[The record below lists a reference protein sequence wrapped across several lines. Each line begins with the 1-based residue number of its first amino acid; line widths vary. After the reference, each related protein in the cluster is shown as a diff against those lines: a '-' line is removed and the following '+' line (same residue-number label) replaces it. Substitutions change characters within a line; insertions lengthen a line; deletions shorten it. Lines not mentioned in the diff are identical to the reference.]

1 MAVAVA
7 GVHEFSPKVIELLAA
22 IVAAGG
28 EAMGSDLA
36 KACELSKPELKRQLH
51 WMEKQDLIN
60 QAQGGGGRT
69 LVRATV
75 SGRDA
80 LKRARLGS

>member
-1 MAVAVA
+1 MIVTVASVP
-7 GVHEFSPKVIELLAA
+7 ELSPKVIELLAA

-28 EAMGSDLA
+28 EAMGSDLETV
-36 KACELSKPELKRQLH
+36 CELGKPQLKRLLR
-51 WMEKQDLIN
+51 WMEKQDLTN
-60 QAQGGGGRT
+60 QAQGGGGRMW
-69 LVRATV
+69 VRATV